1 TDEHVIVCLSSAP
14 SNAKIIRAASRMA
27 KAFNSGFTALF
38 VETSDYSNMS
48 EDNRLR
54 LRENIHL
61 AQQLGATIE
70 TAYGDDVAYQ
80 IAEFA
85 KLSKVSKIILGRSNI
100 KLKTFLAKQ
109 SLTEKLIALAPDL
122 DIYIIPENQIE
133 NNYKATKNI
142 KKDPIRLRDIVASI
156 LILLAASLLGYLFFN
171 LGFSESNIITVYIL
185 SVLVTAI
192 VTSSS
197 IYSVISSFL
206 SVIIFNF
213 FFIEPIL
220 SLKAYDSGYPVT
232 FLIMFI
238 AAILTGSLASKI
250 KLQAKQSA
258 QTAYRTKILLETN
271 MLLQEQKETNDII
284 SVTSK
289 QLLKLFNR
297 NIVFYPIKDE
307 ILQEPIVFTTIE
319 DKEMADNLI
328 CSNERAVAHW
338 VFKNKKHAG
347 ATTNT
352 LGSSKCLYLAVRAS
366 DKVYGVVGISVDTK
380 ALETFENNIMLSILG
395 ECALALEKDNASK
408 QREAA
413 ATLAK
418 NEQLRANLLR
428 SISHDLRTPLTSI
441 SGNANVLIRSEA
453 KLTKDNRFQ
462 LYSDIYDDSMW
473 LINIVENLL
482 SVTKIEDG
490 TMHLKL
496 IPELIDEIIEEAISH
511 INRRSLKHTIKV
523 INNNSIIV
531 CKMDAH
537 LIVQVIINIVDNAI
551 KYTPEGSTILI
562 NYEKQGK
569 YVKVSISDN
578 GVGLSKEDKLRIFD
592 MFYTPKNTVI
602 DGRRSLGLGLAL
614 CKSIVNAHGGQILV
628 KDNEPKGSIFSF
640 TLPYEEVKN
649 YE

>member
-1 TDEHVIVCLSSAP
+1 
-14 SNAKIIRAASRMA
+14 
-27 KAFNSGFTALF
+27 
-38 VETSDYSNMS
+38 
-48 EDNRLR
+48 
-54 LRENIHL
+54 
-61 AQQLGATIE
+61 
-70 TAYGDDVAYQ
+70 
-80 IAEFA
+80 
-85 KLSKVSKIILGRSNI
+85 
-100 KLKTFLAKQ
+100 
-109 SLTEKLIALAPDL
+109 
-122 DIYIIPENQIE
+122 
-133 NNYKATKNI
+133 
-142 KKDPIRLRDIVASI
+142 
-156 LILLAASLLGYLFFN
+156 
-171 LGFSESNIITVYIL
+171 
-185 SVLVTAI
+185 
-192 VTSSS
+192 
-197 IYSVISSFL
+197 
-206 SVIIFNF
+206 
-213 FFIEPIL
+213 
-220 SLKAYDSGYPVT
+220 
-232 FLIMFI
+232 
-238 AAILTGSLASKI
+238 
-250 KLQAKQSA
+250 
-258 QTAYRTKILLETN
+258 
-271 MLLQEQKETNDII
+271 
-284 SVTSK
+284 
-289 QLLKLFNR
+289 
-297 NIVFYPIKDE
+297 
-307 ILQEPIVFTTIE
+307 
-319 DKEMADNLI
+319 
-328 CSNERAVAHW
+328 
-338 VFKNKKHAG
+338 
-347 ATTNT
+347 
-352 LGSSKCLYLAVRAS
+352 
-366 DKVYGVVGISVDTK
+366 
-380 ALETFENNIMLSILG
+380 
-395 ECALALEKDNASK
+395 
-408 QREAA
+408 
-413 ATLAK
+413 
-418 NEQLRANLLR
+418 
-428 SISHDLRTPLTSI
+428 
-441 SGNANVLIRSEA
+441 NANVLIRSEA